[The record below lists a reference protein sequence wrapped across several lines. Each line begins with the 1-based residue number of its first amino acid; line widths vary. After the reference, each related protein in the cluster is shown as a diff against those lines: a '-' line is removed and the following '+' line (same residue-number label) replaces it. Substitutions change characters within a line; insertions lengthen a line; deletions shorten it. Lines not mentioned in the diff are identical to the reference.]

1 LVTQHAPWQKQKM
14 IFNLKISR
22 LKESDREK
30 LVNIIDDMTALLT
43 RLNCPF
49 TLEDADNFI
58 KNYNTWGI
66 KYKGELVGAF
76 EIKKTGETAYV
87 VSSEWRNKGICT
99 KAMESAK
106 LIADKQFNISKL
118 WCYIHPENIPSM
130 RVAQKAGL
138 EIKNVKEAFS
148 RSGYQ

>member
-1 LVTQHAPWQKQKM
+1 M

-22 LKESDREK
+22 LKESDRDE
-30 LVNIIDDMTALLT
+30 LVSIIDNTTALLT

-49 TLEDADNFI
+49 SLQDADNFI
-58 KNYNTWGI
+58 KDYNTWGI

-76 EIKKTGETAYV
+76 EIKSSGETAYV
-87 VSSEWRNKGICT
+87 IAKEWRNKGICS
-99 KAMESAK
+99 KAIESAK
-106 LIADKQFNISKL
+106 QIADKQFNISKL
-118 WCYIHPENIPSM
+118 WCYIHPENIPSI

-138 EIKNVKEAFS
+138 EIKDVKETFS